1 MSFHKGFAL
10 LWFFWGMIAS
20 VIISTPNEAAF
31 SDHWLSSE
39 STIEMGFSETELLN
53 TREILSSNSN
63 GLQSQ
68 ILTLDDLS
76 LTHLQNVV
84 LSYDLKQ
91 QHIYAYYP
99 TVGYLE
105 RYSGFDS
112 RLKYERLD
120 TLILRGEQ
128 LNIHLQVLSEEGKII
143 MWEAAIGQVFEYDLK
158 TKVLQRIDDSRV
170 RDFMFGSGSVYVDSL
185 GIYAF
190 GGYGLWEHKNI
201 LLRYDFSFREWT
213 KSPEAGQIPEKS
225 SRNWMWSA
233 PEQQSLFFL
242 NDGKVSGSVRTNGY
256 FNYGVYRFNLLENN
270 WVRVNQF
277 LLPRDRDVAWGAF
290 RHNKAYSLDSSVEW
304 AHVGGRLFMRLDN
317 GAFYQLKKEVFPN
330 TMSITGFYDKGRGE
344 WLFVGRNTIM
354 DARNLWFAYSVLN
367 DEMFEKVD
375 TTSWLWY
382 ILTEEWLYVL
392 FGILL
397 LAVLWILFQKLRFN
411 TTFKSEPD
419 HIQITV
425 ENEQLIVSKNGRHVL
440 LTDEYIQQIWQI
452 IVEQKKKED
461 REMMMVD
468 FDDTLFTVSN
478 STSYRSKMKA
488 KLFDEINSGLKGYV
502 IRAKRSNLDKRYKVI
517 EINLDIIEL
526 A

>member
-1 MSFHKGFAL
+1 
-10 LWFFWGMIAS
+10 
-20 VIISTPNEAAF
+20 
-31 SDHWLSSE
+31 
-39 STIEMGFSETELLN
+39 
-53 TREILSSNSN
+53 
-63 GLQSQ
+63 
-68 ILTLDDLS
+68 
-76 LTHLQNVV
+76 
-84 LSYDLKQ
+84 
-91 QHIYAYYP
+91 
-99 TVGYLE
+99 
-105 RYSGFDS
+105 
-112 RLKYERLD
+112 
-120 TLILRGEQ
+120 
-128 LNIHLQVLSEEGKII
+128 
-143 MWEAAIGQVFEYDLK
+143 
-158 TKVLQRIDDSRV
+158 
-170 RDFMFGSGSVYVDSL
+170 
-185 GIYAF
+185 
-190 GGYGLWEHKNI
+190 
-201 LLRYDFSFREWT
+201 
-213 KSPEAGQIPEKS
+213 
-225 SRNWMWSA
+225 
-233 PEQQSLFFL
+233 
-242 NDGKVSGSVRTNGY
+242 
-256 FNYGVYRFNLLENN
+256 

>member
-1 MSFHKGFAL
+1 MSYYKGFFL
-10 LWFFWGMIAS
+10 LSFYWVLVSS
-20 VIISTPNEAAF
+20 VILSTANEAAIG
-31 SDHWLSSE
+31 DDWLISE
-39 STIEMGFSETELLN
+39 PFIELGYSETELLN
-53 TREILSSNSN
+53 TREVLSSNNN

-76 LTHLQNVV
+76 LTHLQNVIF
-84 LSYDLKQ
+84 SYDPKQ
-91 QHIYAYYP
+91 QQVYAYYP

-105 RYSGFDS
+105 RYSGIDS
-112 RLKYERLD
+112 RLDYERLD
-120 TLILRGEQ
+120 TLYLRGEQ
-128 LNIHLQVLSEEGKII
+128 LNVHMQVLSEEQKII
-143 MWEAAIGQVFEYDLK
+143 MWEAAIGQVFEYDMENK
-158 TKVLQRIDDSRV
+158 ELQRIDDSRV
-170 RDFMFGSGSVYVDSL
+170 RDYMFGSGSVYVDSL

-213 KSPEAGQIPEKS
+213 KSPEGGHIPDKS
-225 SRNWMWSA
+225 SRNWLWYA
-233 PEQQSLFFL
+233 PGQYSLYYL
-242 NDGKVSGSVRTNGY
+242 NDGKVSGRVRNNGY
-256 FNYGVYRFNLLENN
+256 YNYGVYRFNLNDHT
-270 WVRVNQF
+270 WKRVNNF
-277 LLPRDRDVAWGAF
+277 LLPRDNNVIWRAF

-330 TMSITGFYDKGRGE
+330 TMSITGFYDEGRGE

-354 DARNLWFAYSVLN
+354 DARNLWFAFSKIDDSML
-367 DEMFEKVD
+367 EKVN
-375 TTSWLWY
+375 TKSWLWY
-382 ILTEEWLYVL
+382 ILTEEWLWVL
-392 FGILL
+392 LGIVCSLM
-397 LAVLWILFQKLRFN
+397 LWVLFQKLRFN
-411 TTFKSEPD
+411 TSFKSEPD
-419 HIQITV
+419 HILV
-425 ENEQLIVSKNGRHVL
+425 SEENEQLVVSKNGRHVL

-478 STSYRSKMKA
+478 STSYRSKMKT
-488 KLFDEINSGLKGYV
+488 KLFDEINAELKTYV